1 MTARI
6 GAGPVVRLGRPADLA
21 EASGVYRRASLSNDG
36 DRDNL
41 LAHPEFL
48 ILGPEGLA
56 EGRTQVAEQDGSV
69 VGFATWNVT
78 EVLIGLVRAIR
89 PGAWAGSRT
98 GRPRCPRPAPASA
111 GPTCSPSAGKS
122 VGNKVSQQSIGSIN
136 FHCPGLTICSGLST
150 LMGIR
155 TKGHRASWGVNTA
168 GRPLA
173 SALLAAMPDKAGTQ
187 ALL

>member
-78 EVLIGLVRAIR
+78 EVLIGLVRAD
-89 PGAWAGSRT
+89 PPSHL
-98 GRPRCPRPAPASA
+98 GRQPDWT
-111 GPTCSPSAGKS
+111 PTLP
-122 VGNKVSQQSIGSIN
+122 
-136 FHCPGLTICSGLST
+136 
-150 LMGIR
+150 
-155 TKGHRASWGVNTA
+155 A
-168 GRPLA
+168 GRPPLRPDRLA
-173 SALLAAMPDKAGTQ
+173 HPRPVNRSVIKLVSNRLAR
-187 ALL
+187 